1 MAPAPEAR
9 LPGVMRRSEQSSSS
23 SLVSRAMESRESAR
37 QVKHTLYWRL
47 RKRWVIDPRVQH
59 WLAYW
64 DLMTASALVFTAIV
78 TPVEVSF
85 VESPKWADKWSNPLF
100 LTNRAVDFVFI
111 IDMALQFRVAYK
123 SGGIHEG
130 TRWHVAPSE
139 IANHYVRSKWFY
151 IDGFSI
157 LQLSPKH
164 VPRAPSTSIRVS
176 LR

>member
-1 MAPAPEAR
+1 
-9 LPGVMRRSEQSSSS
+9 MRRKIPRSLRPPVTSGWSTPTLVSSSKPWS
-23 SLVSRAMESRESAR
+23 
-37 QVKHTLYWRL
+37 WRL

-157 LQLSPKH
+157 L
-164 VPRAPSTSIRVS
+164 TSIFDVIPNDVR
-176 LR
+176 